1 MTAPTELP
9 SDPAAIE
16 HLAQQLEHHPDYRV
30 LRRLPM
36 RSHFQPAPDGAF
48 LRRGVVLDTE
58 TTGMDSAQDRVIELG
73 MVVFEFDPASGTV
86 VRVVDVF
93 DELEDPGF
101 AIPPATIAIHHITDE
116 MVSGRSIDDAAVTR
130 LLKDVAVV
138 IAHNA
143 AFDRPFVEQRWPVFA
158 DMDWACSFKD
168 IPWREEGFGSAKLE
182 FLLHANGFFH
192 EAHRAEADCRALLE
206 LLSRHLPERQQ
217 PALLPLLETLNQPQY
232 RVYATGSPFETKDM
246 LKARGYRWSA
256 EIRCWSRVVAGEEA
270 RAEELTWLKRRV
282 YAGRPAHVEVEPL
295 GARVRYSQR
304 SGHKEAVA
312 L

>member
-1 MTAPTELP
+1 
-9 SDPAAIE
+9 
-16 HLAQQLEHHPDYRV
+16 
-30 LRRLPM
+30 
-36 RSHFQPAPDGAF
+36 
-48 LRRGVVLDTE
+48 
-58 TTGMDSAQDRVIELG
+58 VIELG
-73 MVVFEFDPASGTV
+73 MVVFEFDPVSGTV

-101 AIPPATIAIHHITDE
+101 AIPPATIAIHHITDD
-116 MVSGRSIDDAAVTR
+116 MVSGRQIDDAAVAHI
-130 LLKDVAVV
+130 LKDVAVV